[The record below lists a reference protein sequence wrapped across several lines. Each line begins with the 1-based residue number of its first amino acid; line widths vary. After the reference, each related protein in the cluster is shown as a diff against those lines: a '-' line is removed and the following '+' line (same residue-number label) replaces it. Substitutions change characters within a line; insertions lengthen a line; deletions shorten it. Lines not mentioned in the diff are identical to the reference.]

1 MRTLP
6 LVAEQTPH
14 DKFQHRKS
22 SIPNFG
28 TSDYSGQSVEN
39 RIPQL
44 RNATAF
50 WPCRNQ
56 QRKISASG
64 DMQSAGDTRLPPGKF
79 PPFFQNRDMSVPR
92 PVTLF
97 GLLLTAVCG
106 CGPEAQV
113 RQYVAKPDPGQEQKI
128 LTTELIR
135 GRFQKGG
142 GSATASVP
150 FRWLVPQ
157 NWTAAAQDQFSQF
170 AWTSGPGQSVR
181 ITVTGLPGSAGIE
194 PQFVRWG
201 GQINLDTSDP
211 AALLKKVE
219 ELSLGGAQGQWI
231 ELKGPSD
238 TILGMIVPHGE
249 MLWVVK
255 LKGENSAAAEVRA
268 SFRQFCESWQA
279 G

>member
-1 MRTLP
+1 MTDCRTANSQFPVSGCPTIPANSWKTVFRSSGTRLHSGLVAISNVKSACRRDLIPLVTLP
-6 LVAEQTPH
+6 PPL
-14 DKFQHRKS
+14 K
-22 SIPNFG
+22 IP
-28 TSDYSGQSVEN
+28 
-39 RIPQL
+39 
-44 RNATAF
+44 A
-50 WPCRNQ
+50 
-56 QRKISASG
+56 
-64 DMQSAGDTRLPPGKF
+64 
-79 PPFFQNRDMSVPR
+79 FFQNRDMSVPR
-92 PVTLF
+92 PVILF
-97 GLLLTAVCG
+97 GLLLTAVFG
-106 CGPEAQV
+106 CGPESQV

-142 GSATASVP
+142 GSAKANIP
-150 FRWLVPQ
+150 FRWVVPQ
-157 NWTAAAQDQFSQF
+157 SWTAAAQDQFSQF
-170 AWTSGPGQSVR
+170 AWNSGPGQSVR
-181 ITVTGLPGSAGIE
+181 ITVTGLPGTAGIGA
-194 PQFVRWG
+194 QFVRWG
-201 GQINLDTSDP
+201 GQIDLDTSDP

-238 TILGMIVPHGE
+238 TILGMIVPHGD

>member
-1 MRTLP
+1 MTDYRSGNLQFPISGRPT
-6 LVAEQTPH
+6 
-14 DKFQHRKS
+14 
-22 SIPNFG
+22 IPAN
-28 TSDYSGQSVEN
+28 
-39 RIPQL
+39 PWK
-44 RNATAF
+44 TAF
-50 WPCRNQ
+50 R
-56 QRKISASG
+56 SSG
-64 DMQSAGDTRLPPGKF
+64 TRLHSGLAAISNVKSARPATCNPPEA
-79 PPFFQNRDMSVPR
+79 PAYLPENSRLFFQNRDMSVPR

-157 NWTAAAQDQFSQF
+157 SWTAAAQDQFSQF